1 MSPNQKRFKI
11 VSLVIMLVALV
22 QVVGGVLLLLGS
34 PLVAGLRIDLGG
46 DASYDGVIA
55 AEVLGVLALVVGLYC
70 FAVGVTGARA
80 ANSPRSIGKF
90 NVLAVVRRAR
100 LGRGPSRRARGARPR
115 IRRQGAQRGYR
126 PLGEQRHESPPPATA
141 SNRRGRLFVR
151 RRSAVSRPCRPT
163 L

>member
-11 VSLVIMLVALV
+11 VSLLILLVSVV

-34 PLVAGLRIDLGG
+34 PLAAGLRVGVG

-80 ANSPRSIGKF
+80 ANNPRSTGKF
-90 NVLAVVRRAR
+90 NMLAVVMVIASLAQVGLGVSTGQVGWVEVLLAILGILALVFGSRAHSEAIDR
-100 LGRGPSRRARGARPR
+100 
-115 IRRQGAQRGYR
+115 
-126 PLGEQRHESPPPATA
+126 
-141 SNRRGRLFVR
+141 
-151 RRSAVSRPCRPT
+151 
-163 L
+163 

>member
-11 VSLVIMLVALV
+11 VSLVILLVALV

-46 DASYDGVIA
+46 DASYDGAIA

-80 ANSPRSIGKF
+80 ANSPRSVGKF
-90 NVLAVVRRAR
+90 NVLAVVMLIASLVQVA
-100 LGRGPSRRARGARPR
+100 LGVSGGQVGWVEVLLAVLAV
-115 IRRQGAQRGYR
+115 
-126 PLGEQRHESPPPATA
+126 LGLVFAGKAHNEAIDR
-141 SNRRGRLFVR
+141 
-151 RRSAVSRPCRPT
+151 
-163 L
+163 